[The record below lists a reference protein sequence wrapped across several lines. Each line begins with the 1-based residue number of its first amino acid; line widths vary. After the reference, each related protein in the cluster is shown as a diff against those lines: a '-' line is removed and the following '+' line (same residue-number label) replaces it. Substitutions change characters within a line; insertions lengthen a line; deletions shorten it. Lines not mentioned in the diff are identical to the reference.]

1 VRHLSSLNM
10 SLIDLEFFPFFS
22 LVFYCVYSRVGMRFT
37 LSVCEAF
44 VVFEYVIDRFGVF
57 FFFSP
62 RVLLCLFS
70 RRNAFHFECV

>member
-10 SLIDLEFFPFFS
+10 SLIDLEFFSFFP

-44 VVFEYVIDRFGVF
+44 VVFEYVIDRLGVF
-57 FFFSP
+57 SFWSCFT
-62 RVLLCLFS
+62 VLIPPCY
-70 RRNAFHFECV
+70 A